1 MRILQMLWLGG
12 GLSAV
17 LAHADQLALIEN
29 SGQSAQGVLAVNQA
43 AGNANQQ
50 GNLQALAVAG
60 GLAVASVGLSQQQ
73 GRVQDD
79 TAQQNLR
86 ASIGGAAF
94 AGSQGVLAVN
104 QSAGYANQSLNAF
117 SLAQAAKAQASVRD
131 MPAAVQDAVLAGAT
145 AATPAGAPASGSA
158 GQTTELSA
166 AAFQGSRGLVQLN
179 QIAGSHNLAVNVV
192 AVQWANP

>member
-1 MRILQMLWLGG
+1 MRILQMLCLGG
-12 GLSAV
+12 ALSAA

-43 AGNANQQ
+43 AGDANQQ
-50 GNLQALAVAG
+50 GNLQALAVASGVAQASISLAQQRG
-60 GLAVASVGLSQQQ
+60 GAEAM
-73 GRVQDD
+73 
-79 TAQQNLR
+79 AQQNLR

-104 QSAGYANQSLNAF
+104 QTAGYANQSLNAF
-117 SLAQAAKAQASVRD
+117 SLALAARAQATVRD
-131 MPAAVQDAVLAGAT
+131 MPAAVQDAVLAGTT
-145 AATPAGAPASGSA
+145 AAAPAVAGTTGNA